1 MHVNYDNVVAQLESA
16 GLVIRGELRF
26 GVIVRCAVEGNREK
40 RGWYSLHELV
50 TEAGDSLIVGSYG
63 VWHGND
69 AGSRKIELDKSRAL
83 TDQQRESIR
92 KRLADDRR
100 AAERQRAVEA
110 KRAAARAEAIWS
122 RLALNGESAYL
133 SRKGVLG
140 HGVRYSA
147 KGAIALPM
155 QDASGRIHGLEII
168 RDKAAAERQRKPTKE
183 FWPKGCVKK
192 GHFFLIGAPSWIILI
207 AEGYATA
214 ATLYEAT
221 GHPVAV
227 AFDAGN
233 LAAVA
238 TALSA
243 RYRACKILICADD
256 DALARCEP
264 CGEPVFLADHPTTC
278 PHCQQPHRRKN
289 AGIVDASAAAL
300 AVAGAWVKPV
310 FADEA
315 GRRSIFASR
324 GIKRTDFN
332 DLAAAESNAVVRT
345 QVDAHLAQL
354 RWSPRTWSGQTLL
367 ATGGEGQ
374 QAPLQPIT
382 SLQHLLDRFSLVY
395 GMSGVAFDG
404 QEHQLVSLSDMR
416 DACTHRELHRGW
428 HEHPD
433 RAIVRIREVGFD
445 PTEQDSSIRCNL
457 WSGWPTAPKAG
468 KCERLLGLLRYMC
481 SGEKHASGLYDWVL
495 KWLAYPLQHHGAK
508 MKSTIVL
515 HGPQGAGKN
524 LFFEAYM
531 SLYGHYGTV
540 IGQDAIEDKF
550 NDWASKRLFLIADE
564 VVARSDL
571 YHIKN
576 KLKSFITGS
585 VIRINPKNMG
595 AYTERNHVNLV
606 FLSNEVMPVV
616 LEEDDRRHCVI
627 WTPEKLDP
635 NDYKAVLAEL
645 YNGGAEA
652 LHDYLLHLPL
662 GDFDH
667 ATEPPQSEAKKEL
680 INQSMDSTSRF
691 WYALEAGELVPG
703 KLGPALSTDLYQLY
717 HAYCRKHGLR
727 AAPLPRLVNVL
738 KRKHSV
744 TEDRKRYS
752 LNFETKGPHGFL
764 FLGDLEQPLEQRE
777 ADWLGDRVV
786 AFRSAVRDY
795 IGEVGHG

>member
-1 MHVNYDNVVAQLESA
+1 MHANYDSVVKQLTSA
-16 GLVIRGELRF
+16 GLIIRGNLRF
-26 GVIVRCAVEGNREK
+26 GSIVRCGVKGDREK
-40 RGWYSLHELV
+40 RAWYSLHGII
-50 TEAGDSLIVGSYG
+50 TDAGDSLIVGSYG
-63 VWHGND
+63 IWRGND
-69 AGSRKIELDKSRAL
+69 SGSRKIDLDKSSKL
-83 TDQQRESIR
+83 TDQQRESLR

-100 AAERQRAVEA
+100 AAERQRAAEA

-122 RLALNGESAYL
+122 RLSIEGESAYL
-133 SRKGVLG
+133 RRKGVLG

-147 KGAIALPM
+147 KGAIAIPM
-155 QDASGRIHGLEII
+155 QDASGSIHGLEII
-168 RDKAAAERQRKPTKE
+168 RDKASADQQRKPAKE

-214 ATLYEAT
+214 AALYEAT

-243 RYRACKILICADD
+243 RYRGCKFLICADD

-264 CGEPVFLADHPTTC
+264 CGEPVFLADHPAEC
-278 PHCQQPHRRKN
+278 PHCHQPHKRKN
-289 AGIVDASAAAL
+289 TGIVDASAAAL
-300 AVAGAWVKPV
+300 AVSGAWVKPV
-310 FADEA
+310 FADED
-315 GRRSIFASR
+315 GRRSTFAAR

-332 DLAAAESNAVVRT
+332 DIATVESAAVVRA
-345 QVDAHLAQL
+345 QIDARLAEL
-354 RWSPRTWSGQTLL
+354 RWSPRTWAAQAIPT
-367 ATGGEGQ
+367 TGGEGQ
-374 QAPLQPIT
+374 EPLKPIA

-395 GMSGVAFDG
+395 GMGGVTFDA

-416 DACTHRELHRGW
+416 DACTHRELHRAW

-433 RAIVRIREVGFD
+433 RTIVRIKEVGFD
-445 PTEQDSSIRCNL
+445 PTERDPDIRCNL
-457 WSGWPTAPKAG
+457 WSGWPTAPKSG
-468 KCERLLGLLRYMC
+468 SCERLLELLRYMC
-481 SGEKHASGLYDWVL
+481 SGDKHASGLYEFVL

-508 MKSTIVL
+508 MKTTIVL

-550 NDWASKRLFLIADE
+550 NDWASKKLFLIADE

-571 YHIKN
+571 YHVKN
-576 KLKSFITGS
+576 RLKSFITGD
-585 VIRINPKNMG
+585 VIRINTKNVG
-595 AYTERNHVNLV
+595 AYAERNHVNLV
-606 FLSNEVMPVV
+606 FLSNEMMPVV

-627 WTPEKLDP
+627 YTPEKLDREV
-635 NDYKAVLAEL
+635 YKAVIAEL
-645 YNGGAEA
+645 ENGGAQA
-652 LHDYLLHLPL
+652 LHHYLLHLPM
-662 GDFDH
+662 GDFDN
-667 ATEPPQSEAKKEL
+667 ATLPPQSDAKKEL

-691 WYALEAGELVPG
+691 WYALEAGELIPG
-703 KLGPALSTDLYQLY
+703 KLGPALSTDVYQLY
-717 HAYCRKHGLR
+717 HAYCRRYGIK

-738 KRKHSV
+738 KRKHGA
-744 TEDRKRYS
+744 TEDRKRYTA
-752 LNFETKGPHGFL
+752 NFDTKGPHGFL

-777 ADWLGDRVV
+777 ADWLGERVT
-786 AFRSAVRDY
+786 AFRTAMRDY
-795 IGEVGHG
+795 IGEATHG